1 MSQSPA
7 RTGRNGLL
15 LNGLLLK
22 VRLKPKSSA
31 DRIERLVE
39 TADGLAIAARVRAA
53 PSDGEANSALERLV
67 AVWLG
72 VPKSCVALTAGG
84 KSRIKTMEV
93 SGEPGELTRTLAQRL
108 AEQ

>member
-7 RTGRNGLL
+7 RTGR
-15 LNGLLLK
+15 NGLLLK

-39 TADGLAIAARVRAA
+39 TADGLAIAARARAA
-53 PSDGEANSALERLV
+53 PSDGEANFALERLV